1 MARNYVSREL
11 ARLGGRP
18 VWRDKVVT
26 DNGNHILDVHDL
38 RITDPVGLET
48 AINQIVGVVT
58 VGLFAA
64 RPADLVILGGPAGIR
79 RYRRM
84 GSAPFLDRAD
94 VRFVSPH
101 VRCPRGHLARWHA
114 NPRASVRISR
124 KIQSVR
130 HDRRV
135 AAPRWHEMCFI
146 QWYVTAACLKSP
158 CAAPSRRTASSP
170 LPGIDARLLRRYGVI
185 AGGAAALLLLVV
197 WSARAWLSSE
207 KVIPRDRVRTAVVE
221 RGPFVRDVAA
231 TGIVV
236 AAISPTLF
244 AEAPGTIIYKVR
256 AGDTVKA
263 GDVLGKVESAALT
276 NEYERERATLAST
289 EAALNRQ
296 TIEVRRTILKSSQ
309 DTDLAKVQITAAE
322 REFKRAEDA
331 WSIHVIPERD
341 FERARDD
348 LETAKLNYAHAME
361 TGGLEKDS
369 LQLELRS
376 QRAQR
381 DAQALKVARL
391 RERVDALTLKSP
403 VAGMVATLSQPE
415 RAQVAENAPLV
426 TVVDLTALEIE
437 FQVSE
442 SYANEIRSGMNAEI
456 ALDGRQ
462 FTGTVAGISPDVR
475 NAQVTGRV
483 RFARAAQGP
492 APEPARLGAHRARRT
507 QRCAQGGAQPL
518 QRFGHALR
526 LRGA

>member
-1 MARNYVSREL
+1 MCSINGMSLLLPEIAMRGTESQDR
-11 ARLGGRP
+11 
-18 VWRDKVVT
+18 VVA
-26 DNGNHILDVHDL
+26 
-38 RITDPVGLET
+38 T
-48 AINQIVGVVT
+48 AKNRRAI
-58 VGLFAA
+58 
-64 RPADLVILGGPAGIR
+64 PR
-79 RYRRM
+79 RY
-84 GSAPFLDRAD
+84 
-94 VRFVSPH
+94 
-101 VRCPRGHLARWHA
+101 W
-114 NPRASVRISR
+114 I
-124 KIQSVR
+124 
-130 HDRRV
+130 
-135 AAPRWHEMCFI
+135 
-146 QWYVTAACLKSP
+146 
-158 CAAPSRRTASSP
+158 
-170 LPGIDARLLRRYGVI
+170 I
-185 AGGAAALLLLVV
+185 AGVSAALLLLVV

-207 KVIPRDRVRTAVVE
+207 KVIPRERLRTAVVE
-221 RGPFVRDVAA
+221 RGPFIRDVAA

-263 GDVLGKVESAALT
+263 GDVLGTVESAALT
-276 NEYERERATLAST
+276 NQYEQERATLASID
-289 EAALNRQ
+289 ASLNRQ
-296 TIEVRRTILKSSQ
+296 AIEVRRTILKSSQ

-322 REFKRAEDA
+322 REFKRATDA
-331 WSIHVIPERD
+331 WAIHAIPERD

-348 LETAKLNYAHAME
+348 VETAKLNYTHATE

-369 LQLELRS
+369 LQLEMRS

-403 VAGMVATLSQPE
+403 VAGMVATLGQAE

-483 RFARAAQGP
+483 RFA
-492 APEPARLGAHRARRT
+492 
-507 QRCAQGGAQPL
+507 AQPKGL
-518 QRFGHALR
+518 RQNQRASVRIVLDERNDVLKVARSPFSDSDSKFAYVVRDDAAVRTPVEFGAAAIGEIEIRNGLNVGDTVVLSDMR
-526 LRGA
+526 DYKDAPSVLIGN